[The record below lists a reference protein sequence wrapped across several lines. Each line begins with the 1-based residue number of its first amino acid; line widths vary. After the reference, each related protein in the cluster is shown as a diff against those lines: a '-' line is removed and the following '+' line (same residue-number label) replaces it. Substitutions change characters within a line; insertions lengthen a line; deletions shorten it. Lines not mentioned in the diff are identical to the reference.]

1 MTNHTQRAVR
11 RSRRSEG
18 HRRPSCG
25 DHGRIAASDTL
36 RTAEEASTEDQ
47 FGIAEPFGR
56 PDHEHQTTLGFHLDG
71 GRPRVG
77 RYHLIEP
84 LGQGSQGEVWKAVQ
98 LEPRIEL
105 VALKLLMS
113 AGSRDPRKL
122 ARFRREAERGAR
134 MNHPAILPTYEF
146 GQDGGVVFFAMP
158 LVDGFALSQILDQR
172 RQYRAGQPPLQLHRL
187 AVLSEPRYIDAVA
200 RVLVR
205 VAWALEDAHA
215 SRVVHCDV
223 KPANILLDRSNEERT
238 YLIDFGMGRDLD
250 AMPRSPSESLAGTV
264 LYMAPEKLLGRQV
277 EEVLCDVYAL
287 GATAFEAFALKPP
300 RAVPEDL
307 PRSLWASYLAE
318 TEPPRPRTIFPR
330 LPEGLERI
338 LVRALA
344 QDPKRRYSSAGA
356 MAGDL
361 ERFLSGTQSRSC
373 QGSLA

>member
-1 MTNHTQRAVR
+1 MDN
-11 RSRRSEG
+11 
-18 HRRPSCG
+18 
-25 DHGRIAASDTL
+25 
-36 RTAEEASTEDQ
+36 
-47 FGIAEPFGR
+47 
-56 PDHEHQTTLGFHLDG
+56 
-71 GRPRVG
+71 
-77 RYHLIEP
+77 
-84 LGQGSQGEVWKAVQ
+84 
-98 LEPRIEL
+98 
-105 VALKLLMS
+105 
-113 AGSRDPRKL
+113 
-122 ARFRREAERGAR
+122 
-134 MNHPAILPTYEF
+134 PAILPTYEF
-146 GQDGGVVFFAMP
+146 GQDGEVVFFAMP

-187 AVLSEPRYIDAVA
+187 AVISEPRYIDAVA
-200 RVLVR
+200 PVLVR

-300 RAVPEDL
+300 RVVPEDL
-307 PRSLWASYLAE
+307 PRSLWARYLAE
-318 TEPPRPRTIFPR
+318 TEPPRPRTILPR

-373 QGSLA
+373 QGSFD

>member
-18 HRRPSCG
+18 NWRPSRG
-25 DHGRIAASDTL
+25 VHGRIAASDTL
-36 RTAEEASTEDQ
+36 TTAEEASTEDQ

-56 PDHEHQTTLGFHLDG
+56 PDHERLTNLGFHLDG
-71 GRPRVG
+71 GRSRVG

-98 LEPRIEL
+98 LEPRIGL
-105 VALKLLMS
+105 VALKLLMP
-113 AGSRDPRKL
+113 AGSCDPRKL

-134 MNHPAILPTYEF
+134 MDHPAILPTYEF

-172 RQYRAGQPPLQLHRL
+172 RQYRAGQPSLQLHRL

-300 RAVPEDL
+300 RVVPEDL
-307 PRSLWASYLAE
+307 PRSLWARYLAAA
-318 TEPPRPRTIFPR
+318 EPPRPRTIFPR

-373 QGSLA
+373 QGSLD

>member
-1 MTNHTQRAVR
+1 M
-11 RSRRSEG
+11 RSRRPEG
-18 HRRPSCG
+18 NWRPSRG

-36 RTAEEASTEDQ
+36 TTAEEASTEDR

-56 PDHEHQTTLGFHLDG
+56 PDHERLTNLGFHLDG

-84 LGQGSQGEVWKAVQ
+84 LGQGSQGVVWKAVQ

-105 VALKLLMS
+105 VALKLLMP
-113 AGSRDPRKL
+113 AGSCDPRKL

-134 MNHPAILPTYEF
+134 MDHPAILPTYEF

-158 LVDGFALSQILDQR
+158 LVDGVALSQILDQR

-215 SRVVHCDV
+215 IRVVHCDV

-238 YLIDFGMGRDLD
+238 SRLKVVTR
-250 AMPRSPSESLAGTV
+250 
-264 LYMAPEKLLGRQV
+264 LLGANKV
-277 EEVLCDVYAL
+277 M
-287 GATAFEAFALKPP
+287 P
-300 RAVPEDL
+300 
-307 PRSLWASYLAE
+307 
-318 TEPPRPRTIFPR
+318 
-330 LPEGLERI
+330 
-338 LVRALA
+338 
-344 QDPKRRYSSAGA
+344 
-356 MAGDL
+356 
-361 ERFLSGTQSRSC
+361 SR
-373 QGSLA
+373 